1 MSIFRPKQ
9 PLKSAHFLF
18 ICLLFSI
25 LQLPIKAF
33 SQKNKYLIEWQT
45 ILVDETGKAR
55 FSFKN
60 ATYPTDFN
68 GLPVFSTLIQGH
80 KMGRLSDL
88 KYVICGAE
96 EASILA
102 SSNLDLQTDQI
113 TSTPGVSRKEKFT
126 SISVFPFRKSAT
138 GQYEKLTEFSIDYT
152 DAPNNNLS
160 SKTTS
165 HVYASNSVL
174 ATGKWIKIGVND
186 DGIYKVD
193 YNFLTQNGFSSTE
206 LSLTGIQLFGNGGG
220 MLPLQNSVSR
230 ADDLT
235 ENAIEMVD
243 ADQSGTFNAGD
254 YFLFYGEGPN
264 RWTYSNSEKKY
275 VHSKSYFSD
284 STYYFITSS
293 STVNG
298 KRISSANANNSLTAD
313 RFATSFTDYAFH
325 EDDDYNF
332 IKSGRNW
339 YGNSFDVTL
348 SQNFDFKFPN
358 LINGPV
364 KLKSSVIARTSTKT
378 ATSSKYNIL
387 YNNGNVL
394 TQTLS
399 NVGTSY
405 TDDFARANTS
415 SATFNASGSDINLN
429 YVFVPYNSSST
440 GWIDFIELNVTRAL
454 TFQGVN
460 LAFRDQDTL
469 NSASTTRYSIS
480 SGSTGEKI
488 WNVTDPTNVF
498 DQKFDKNGSLS
509 EFTTTLSASGNSE
522 YYMFTNA
529 ALKTPQY
536 SGKIVNQDLHSL
548 AATDMIIVTHPDFLQ
563 ESERLAQFRRDHDN
577 LRVVVATTEQIFNE
591 FSSGAQDVAAIRD
604 FVKMF
609 YDRANGTNDQ
619 PKYLLL
625 MGDGSYDPKTRIGG
639 NTNYITTFQSE
650 NSISLINSY
659 TSDDFFGMLD
669 DNEGSL
675 STADLIDI
683 GIGRIPVRDAT
694 DARLMVDKII
704 TYETPG
710 TITDQT
716 FCAGTNSTRLGDWR
730 NTLCFV
736 ADDQDSNLHFRQS
749 ERIANTIQANQPV
762 YNIDKIVS
770 DAYKQQSTPGGQR
783 YPDVNDAIDKRIE
796 KGAFLMNYTGHGGE
810 LGWAAEAILNINMIN
825 GWNNINT
832 LPAFITATCEFSR
845 YDDPKRTSAGEL
857 VLLNSN
863 GGGICLFTTVRLAF
877 AIDNEYINADMLR
890 YMFTPINGEMPRI
903 GDIQRLAKRENSG
916 NRNVTLLGDPSIRL
930 AYPQYKVNTTSIQET
945 GTGVT
950 KDTLS
955 SLSKITITGN
965 VSDAGGNVL
974 NNFNGV
980 VYTTIFDKTTKVYNL
995 VNDVTGDDVSK
1006 PDSFLLRKNIL
1017 YKGKSSVTNGQFS
1030 CSFIVP
1036 KDISYQYG
1044 TGRLSYYAH
1053 TTETDAQGYDEQIQI
1068 GGISNNS
1075 IQDQY
1080 GPKINLYINDEN
1092 FTAGGMTDENP
1103 SILAVLFDSSGINT
1117 VGNGIGHDITAI
1129 IDNKQQALFVLNDYY
1144 ESDLDSYQKGRVRYK
1159 LSDLADGNHTLTF
1172 KAWDINGNSSDVST
1186 DFVVTSSAELAIDHV
1201 LNYPNPFSTKTAFY
1215 FEHNKPCTGMTVQV
1229 QVFTVSGKLVKTLSN
1244 YQVCEGYRNSPLE
1257 WDGKDDFG
1265 DQLAKGVYIYRLKI
1279 RTADGETAEKLERL
1293 VLLR

>member
-1 MSIFRPKQ
+1 MQ
-9 PLKSAHFLF
+9 
-18 ICLLFSI
+18 
-25 LQLPIKAF
+25 AF
-33 SQKNKYLIEWQT
+33 SQENKYLIEWQT
-45 ILVDETGKAR
+45 IQLDEAGKAR
-55 FSFKN
+55 FSFKD
-60 ATYPTDFN
+60 ATYPSEFN
-68 GLPVFSTLIQGH
+68 GLPAFSIMVQGQ
-80 KMGRLSDL
+80 KKAVLGDP
-88 KYVICGAE
+88 KYVICNSE
-96 EASILA
+96 EVAIL
-102 SSNLDLQTDQI
+102 
-113 TSTPGVSRKEKFT
+113 TSVTVESFPADIKSTSGISRKESFT
-126 SISVFPFRKSAT
+126 TIRIFPFRKSAG
-138 GQYEKLTEFSIDYT
+138 GQFEKLTSFSIDYDET
-152 DAPNNNLS
+152 QEINVVA
-160 SKTTS
+160 KTTA
-165 HVYASNSVL
+165 HVYAANSVL
-174 ATGKWIKIGVND
+174 STGKWIKIGISD
-186 DGIYKVD
+186 GGIYKVD
-193 YNFLTQNGFSSTE
+193 YDFLTRNGFANTE
-206 LSLTGIQLFGNGGG
+206 LNLSNIQLYGNGGG
-220 MLPLQNSVSR
+220 MLALQNNAQR
-230 ADDLT
+230 ADDLK
-235 ENAIEMVD
+235 ENAIEMID
-243 ADQSGTFNAGD
+243 ADQSGTFNSGD

-264 RWTYSNSEKKY
+264 KWSYNSSEKRY
-275 VHSKSYFSD
+275 SHSKNYFSD
-284 STYYFITSS
+284 STFYFITT
-293 STVNG
+293 STATG
-298 KRISSANANNSLTAD
+298 KRITSTPSNNTLIAD
-313 RFATSFTDYAFH
+313 RIATSFTDYGFH
-325 EDDDYNF
+325 ENDDYNF

-339 YGNSFDVTL
+339 YGNSFDVSL
-348 SQNFDFKFPN
+348 SQNFDFAFPN
-358 LINGPV
+358 LIPGTA

-378 ATSSKYNIL
+378 ATSSKFNIL

-405 TDDFARANTS
+405 TDDFARSNIS
-415 SATFNASGSDINLN
+415 SSTFVASGNNINLN
-429 YVFVPYNSSST
+429 YVFTPYNSSST
-440 GWIDFIELNVTRAL
+440 GWIDYIELNVTRAL
-454 TFQGVN
+454 NFQGGSF
-460 LAFRDQDTL
+460 AFRDQDTL
-469 NSASTTRYSIS
+469 NAQSTIRYSLV
-480 SGSTGEKI
+480 SGYTSAKI

-498 DQKFDKNGSLS
+498 EQQFDKNGTLA
-509 EFTTTLSASGNSE
+509 EFTSTLAASESSE
-522 YYMFTNA
+522 YYMFANYGF
-529 ALKTPQY
+529 KTPKY
-536 SGKIVNQDLHSL
+536 SGKILNQDLHSL
-548 AATDMIIVTHPDFLQ
+548 GATDLIIVTHPDFLQ

-609 YDRANGTNDQ
+609 YDRSNGTNDQ
-619 PKYLLL
+619 PRYLLL
-625 MGDGSYDPKTRIGG
+625 MGDGSYDPKSRIGG
-639 NTNYITTFQSE
+639 NTNYIPTFQSD
-650 NSISLINSY
+650 NSISLISSY

-675 STADLIDI
+675 SSSDLIDI

-694 DARLMVDKII
+694 SARLMVDKII

-710 TITDQT
+710 TINDQT
-716 FCAGTNSTRLGDWR
+716 FCAGTNATRFGDWR

-736 ADDQDSNLHFRQS
+736 ADDQDSNLHFHQS
-749 ERIANTIQANQPV
+749 ERIANTFQSNEPV

-783 YPDVNDAIDKRIE
+783 YPEVNDAIDKRIE
-796 KGAFLMNYTGHGGE
+796 KGVFLMNYTGHGGE

-825 GWNNINT
+825 GWNNINS

-877 AIDNEYINADMLR
+877 AIDNEYINADILR

-945 GTGVT
+945 GTGIT

-955 SLSKITITGN
+955 SLSKITISGN
-965 VSDAGGNVL
+965 VSDAGGSVL

-980 VYTTIFDKTTKVYNL
+980 VYTTIYDKTTKVYNL
-995 VNDVTGDDVSK
+995 VNDVAGDDVSK

-1017 YKGKSSVTNGQFS
+1017 YKGKSSVVNGQFN

-1044 TGRLSYYAH
+1044 TGRFSYYAFSS
-1053 TTETDAQGYDEQIQI
+1053 ENDAQGYNEQIQI

-1075 IQDQY
+1075 IQDQN

-1092 FTAGGMTDENP
+1092 FTAGGMTDQNP
-1103 SILAVLFDSSGINT
+1103 AILAILFDSSGINT

-1129 IDNKQQALFVLNDYY
+1129 IDNKQQALVVLNDYY
-1144 ESDLDSYQKGRVRYK
+1144 ESELDSYQKGRVRYK
-1159 LSDLADGNHTLTF
+1159 LSDLAEGNHTLTF
-1172 KAWDINGNSSDVST
+1172 KAWDINGNTSDVST

-1265 DQLAKGVYIYRLKI
+1265 DQLAKGAYIYRLKI

>member
-1 MSIFRPKQ
+1 MSIFRQKQ
-9 PLKSAHFLF
+9 SLPPLNYVF

-25 LQLPIKAF
+25 LQIPLKGF
-33 SQKNKYLIEWQT
+33 SQKNKYSIVWQT
-45 ILVDETGKAR
+45 IQTDESGKAR
-55 FSFKN
+55 FSFKD
-60 ATYPTDFN
+60 ASYPTDFN
-68 GLPVFSTLIQGH
+68 GLPEYSILIEGH
-80 KMGRLSDL
+80 KSAALSDQ
-88 KYVICGAE
+88 KYLACTSE
-96 EASILA
+96 ENNILNSA
-102 SSNLDLQTDQI
+102 DLSSFPQEINAVAGI
-113 TSTPGVSRKEKFT
+113 SRKEKYT
-126 SISVFPFRKSAT
+126 TIHIFPFRRSIN
-138 GQYEKLTEFSIDYT
+138 GQFEKLTEFSLDLRDI
-152 DAPNNNLS
+152 PNAFS
-160 SKTTS
+160 SAKTNA
-165 HVYASNSVL
+165 HVYAANSVL
-174 ATGKWIKIGVND
+174 STGKWMKIAVTD
-186 DGIYKVD
+186 DGVYKVD
-193 YNFLTQNGFSSTE
+193 YDFLTRNGFSSSE
-206 LSLTGIQLFGNGGG
+206 LSLTGLQLFGNGGG
-220 MLPLQNSVSR
+220 MLPLQNSISR

-264 RWTYSNSEKKY
+264 RWAYNNIEKKY
-275 VHSKSYFSD
+275 QHSKNYFSD
-284 STYYFITSS
+284 STFYFITANSS
-293 STVNG
+293 VTG
-298 KRISSANANNSLTAD
+298 KRITSTNANNSTTAD
-313 RFATSFTDYAFH
+313 RFASSFTDYAFH
-325 EDDDYNF
+325 EEDDYNF

-339 YGNSFDVTL
+339 YGNPFDVTL
-348 SQNFDFKFPN
+348 SQNFDFSFPN
-358 LINGPV
+358 LITGTA
-364 KLKSSVIARTSTKT
+364 KIKSSVIARTSTKT
-378 ATSSKYNIL
+378 STNSKFNIFYNGTNIL
-387 YNNGNVL
+387 SH
-394 TQTLS
+394 TIS
-399 NVGTSY
+399 NVGTGY
-405 TDDFARANTS
+405 TDDFARAS
-415 SATFNASGSDINLN
+415 ILPGTFNASGNDINLN

-440 GWIDFIELNVTRAL
+440 GWIDYIELNVTRAL
-454 TFQGVN
+454 NFQGIN
-460 LAFRDQDTL
+460 LAFRDQDTI
-469 NSASTTRYSIS
+469 NTASITRYSIT
-480 SGSTGEKI
+480 SGSSGEKI
-488 WNVTDPTNVF
+488 WNVTDPTNAF
-498 DQKFDKNGSLS
+498 EQKFDKSGNIATFTSSLA
-509 EFTTTLSASGNSE
+509 ASGSSE
-522 YYMFTNA
+522 YYMFSNA
-529 ALKTPQY
+529 AIKSPQY

-577 LRVVVATTEQIFNE
+577 LRVTVATTDQIFNE
-591 FSSGAQDVAAIRD
+591 FSSGAQDAAAIRD

-619 PKYLLL
+619 PRYLLL

-639 NTNYITTFQSE
+639 NTNYITTFQSD

-659 TSDDFFGMLD
+659 TSDDFYGMLD

-675 STADLIDI
+675 SSSDLMDI
-683 GIGRIPVRDAT
+683 GVGRIPVRDAT

-716 FCAGTNSTRLGDWR
+716 FCAGTNSTRFGDWR

-825 GWNNINT
+825 GWNNINS

-890 YMFTPINGEMPRI
+890 YMFAPINGEMPRI
-903 GDIQRLAKRENSG
+903 GDIQRLAKRENAG

-950 KDTLS
+950 VDTLS

-995 VNDVTGDDVSK
+995 VNDVNGDDVSK

-1053 TTETDAQGYDEQIQI
+1053 TTETDAQGYNEQIQI

-1103 SILAVLFDSSGINT
+1103 SILAILFDSSGINT